1 MLQYGCILY
10 HMQPYTSI
18 CQHTLAYAAIAHA
31 SIYASTCCVTMF
43 EHFWTHPTKLDLVFK
58 ICAAAPT
65 RSHTFHKTVFSL
77 GVSGFRRVPYCIT
90 RCVQN
95 IVKHKENALAPFS
108 ARKHCRRGVSK
119 IIGSKIDAPLIG
131 THDNRIM
138 ERHATKN
145 KPKQHQITIL
155 QNHLKSRII
164 CVTQSFHDCVSK
176 MEP

>member
-1 MLQYGCILY
+1 MLQYGYILY

-31 SIYASTCCVTMF
+31 SIYASTCCVTML
-43 EHFWTHPTKLDLVFK
+43 EHFRTHHTKCDPIFK

-65 RSHTFHKTVFSL
+65 RSHTFHRTVFSS

-95 IVKHKENALAPFS
+95 IVKHKENTLAPFS

-131 THDNRIM
+131 THDNS
-138 ERHATKN
+138 
-145 KPKQHQITIL
+145 IL
-155 QNHLKSRII
+155 ICNVKGKHIAKYGPLKFGHLVARCRFSTLR
-164 CVTQSFHDCVSK
+164 FLWRPDL
-176 MEP
+176 